1 MIITVFFPFR
11 HDLLNKAYGQRFSQ
25 CSQAIIGFKTDF
37 YFVYLFV
44 FVLLFEN

>member
-37 YFVYLFV
+37 YFCLFV
-44 FVLLFEN
+44 CFCFAF